1 MNQIIFS
8 DFNLG
13 GISDSMYQGQKNSVT
28 EMVGFDIHSEPGV
41 LKVNQAMKNESGTLI
56 DDLVKVI
63 VQSSDGNTYF
73 FGSTNGKI
81 WRRTSAG
88 VYSLRVTA
96 SPAAGTV
103 GIKDAVEFHG
113 YIYYTMQSRIGRVA
127 VGAPTDWSTRNDN
140 WATFTKTD
148 ADFHPI
154 YEIADKLFI
163 GDGNLLAKIDNA
175 HTFTADM
182 GLDLPSILRIRALGG
197 TEEDLLIGTY
207 SNEDNLLTKIYRW
220 DTGSG
225 TYSLSDRVYENGI
238 NSFLKSDN
246 IILANVGRKGNLY
259 YYDGSQLQNY
269 KKLPGS
275 WATVLSNIETI
286 IYQNASENRFGMSL
300 FGLSY
305 LVGTA
310 LKQGVYSLGSYDRNY
325 PRVLNLEWLISSG
338 TSVHVTIGALKVVG
352 NNLFVSWWDYNN
364 SCFGIDNIDVTA
376 KFNHAYFTTKV
387 IGVDRANCKSMSACV
402 AYRSLPTGTTINI
415 YYQVNHSGS
424 WVQATSIVDTIRK
437 IVEADV
443 TFPDANVVQ
452 IMVLLE
458 SSSNTAPEIESL
470 IVNFP

>member
-13 GISDSMYQGQKNSVT
+13 GISDSMYQGQKNSVA
-28 EMVGFDIHSEPGV
+28 EMVGFDIHSEPGI
-41 LKVNQAMKNESGTLI
+41 LKVNQIMKNETFALV
-56 DDLVKVI
+56 DDLIKAI

-88 VYSLRVTA
+88 VWSLRVTA
-96 SPAAGTV
+96 APAAGTV
-103 GIKDAVEFHG
+103 GIKDAWEFHG
-113 YIYYTMQSRIGRVA
+113 YIYYTMQSRIGRVV
-127 VGAPTDWSTRNDN
+127 VGTPTDWTTRNDS

-148 ADFHPI
+148 ADFHPM

-163 GDGNLLAKIDNA
+163 GDGNLLAKIDNL
-175 HTFTADM
+175 HVFTDDM
-182 GLDLPSILRIRALGG
+182 VLDLQSILRIRSLGG

-207 SNEDNLLTKIYRW
+207 SNEDNLLTKIYRY
-220 DTGSG
+220 DTGGG

-246 IILANVGRKGNLY
+246 IILASVGRKGNIY

-275 WATVLSNIETI
+275 WVNSLSNIEAI
-286 IYQNASENRFGMSL
+286 IYHNASENRFGMTL

-310 LKQGVYSLGSYDRNY
+310 LKQGIYSLGGYDRNY

-338 TSVHVTIGALKVVG
+338 TSVHVEIGALKAVG
-352 NNLFVSWWDYNN
+352 NNLFMSWHDNDNTVY
-364 SCFGIDNIDVTA
+364 GVDNIDVTA
-376 KFNHAYFTTKV
+376 KIVHPYFVTKA
-387 IGVDRANCKSMSACV
+387 INIDRANCKTMSACV

-415 YYQVNHSGS
+415 YYQINYSGS
-424 WVQATSIVDTIRK
+424 WVNTTPIVDSIRK

-443 TFPDANVVQ
+443 DLPEANVVQ
-452 IMVLLE
+452 IMVLVE
-458 SSSNTAPEIESL
+458 TSGNNAPEIENL
-470 IVNFP
+470 IVNFE